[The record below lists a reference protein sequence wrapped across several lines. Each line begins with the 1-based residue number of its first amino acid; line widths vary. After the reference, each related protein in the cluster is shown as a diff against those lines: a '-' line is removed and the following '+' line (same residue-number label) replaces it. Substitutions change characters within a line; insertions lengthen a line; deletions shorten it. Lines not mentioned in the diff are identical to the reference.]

1 MARELS
7 SVRGMSRRALGGL
20 MLAVLVAGV
29 LWSAFAW
36 WRAWSAPLVTVVFR
50 PPFSVEGI
58 ATGTPVRVKG
68 VTVGQVV
75 SIGLDA
81 DTEGRLRPL
90 VNLSLDPAALEDR
103 GFADRLRG
111 DRLGEEVA
119 RGLRARL
126 ITVNP
131 ASGLLQVEL
140 IWDAAAPPPP
150 VALRRDEIPP
160 VGDAFGRRLEGFVD
174 QLERL
179 AQADLVGLS
188 AELERDLDRWLVSA
202 DPERAARFSADL
214 VARSAS
220 VRDATAA
227 EALGERALRFAEASR
242 RLRAAVEK
250 TEQGL
255 DDETLAL
262 LQVRLA
268 DAAAAL
274 ASFGAALE
282 GSQSSMT
289 SAAGEVSG
297 VFRAVSEGA
306 RTWKKKAAGLT
317 TEPQPR

>member
-1 MARELS
+1 
-7 SVRGMSRRALGGL
+7 MSRRALGGL
-20 MLAVLVAGV
+20 MLSVLVAGL

-36 WRAWSAPLVTVVFR
+36 WRAWSAPLVALVFR
-50 PPFSVEGI
+50 PAFSVEGV
-58 ATGTPVRVKG
+58 ATGTPVRLNG

-75 SIGLDA
+75 SVGLDLDA
-81 DTEGRLRPL
+81 DGRLRPL
-90 VNLSLDPAALEDR
+90 VNLSVDPSALEDR

-140 IWDAAAPPPP
+140 VWDAAAPPPP
-150 VALRRDEIPP
+150 TALRRDEIPP
-160 VGDAFGRRLEGFVD
+160 VAEASGRRLEGFVE

-179 AQADLVGLS
+179 AQADLVGLA
-188 AELERDLDRWLVSA
+188 AELDRDLDRWLVSA
-202 DPERAARFSADL
+202 DPVRAARFSADL
-214 VARSAS
+214 VARTAA

-227 EALGERALRFAEASR
+227 EVLGERALRFAEASG

-250 TEQGL
+250 AERGL

-262 LQVRLA
+262 LQARLA

-282 GSQSSMT
+282 GSQTTMNA
-289 SAAGEVSG
+289 AAGDVSG
-297 VFRAVSEGA
+297 VLRAVSEGA

-317 TEPQPR
+317 TEPRPR

>member
-1 MARELS
+1 
-7 SVRGMSRRALGGL
+7 MSRRALGGL
-20 MLAVLVAGV
+20 MLAVLVAGL

-36 WRAWSAPLVTVVFR
+36 WRAWSAPLVTLVFR
-50 PPFSVEGI
+50 PAFSVEGI
-58 ATGTPVRVKG
+58 ATGTPVRVNG

-75 SIGLDA
+75 SIGLDLDA
-81 DTEGRLRPL
+81 DGRLRPL
-90 VNLSLDPAALEDR
+90 VSLSVDPTALEDR

-140 IWDAAAPPPP
+140 VWDAAAPPPTT
-150 VALRRDEIPP
+150 AMRRDEIPP
-160 VGDAFGRRLEGFVD
+160 VGEAFGRRLEGFVD

-179 AQADLVGLS
+179 AEADLVGL
-188 AELERDLDRWLVSA
+188 AADLDRDLDRWLVSA
-202 DPERAARFSADL
+202 DPARATRFSADL
-214 VARSAS
+214 VARTSA
-220 VRDATAA
+220 VREATAA
-227 EALGERALRFAEASR
+227 EVLGERALCFAEASG

-250 TEQGL
+250 AERGL
-255 DDETLAL
+255 DDETLAV

-268 DAAAAL
+268 DAATAL

-282 GSQSSMT
+282 GSQASMT
-289 SAAGEVSG
+289 AAAGDVSG
-297 VFRAVSEGA
+297 VLRAVSEGA

>member
-58 ATGTPVRVKG
+58 ATGTPVRVQG

-90 VNLSLDPAALEDR
+90 VNLSLDPSALEDR

-111 DRLGEEVA
+111 DRLGEEIA

-140 IWDAAAPPPP
+140 IWDAAAAPAG
-150 VALRRDEIPP
+150 ALRRDEIPP

-214 VARSAS
+214 VARTAS
-220 VRDATAA
+220 VRAATAA
-227 EALGERALRFAEASR
+227 ETLGERALRFAEASR

-268 DAAAAL
+268 DASAAL

-282 GSQSSMT
+282 GSQSSMS

>member
-1 MARELS
+1 
-7 SVRGMSRRALGGL
+7 MSRRALGGL
-20 MLAVLVAGV
+20 MLSVLVAGL

-36 WRAWSAPLVTVVFR
+36 WRAWSAPLVALVFR
-50 PPFSVEGI
+50 PAFSVEGV
-58 ATGTPVRVKG
+58 ATGTPVRLNG

-75 SIGLDA
+75 SVGLDLDA
-81 DTEGRLRPL
+81 DGRLRPL
-90 VNLSLDPAALEDR
+90 VNLSVDPSALEDR

-140 IWDAAAPPPP
+140 VWDAAAPPPP
-150 VALRRDEIPP
+150 TALRRDEIPP
-160 VGDAFGRRLEGFVD
+160 VAEASGRRLEGFVE

-179 AQADLVGLS
+179 AQADLVGLA
-188 AELERDLDRWLVSA
+188 AELDRDLDRWLVSA
-202 DPERAARFSADL
+202 DPVRAARFSADL
-214 VARSAS
+214 VARTAA

-227 EALGERALRFAEASR
+227 EVLGERALRFAEASG

-250 TEQGL
+250 AERGL

-262 LQVRLA
+262 LQARLA

-282 GSQSSMT
+282 GSQTTMDA
-289 SAAGEVSG
+289 AAGDVSG
-297 VFRAVSEGA
+297 VLRAVSEGA

-317 TEPQPR
+317 TEPRPR

>member
-1 MARELS
+1 
-7 SVRGMSRRALGGL
+7 MSRRALGGL

-29 LWSAFAW
+29 LWSGFAW
-36 WRAWSAPLVTVVFR
+36 WRAWSAPLVTVVLR
-50 PPFSVEGI
+50 PSFSVEGI

-68 VTVGQVV
+68 VVVGQVV
-75 SIGLDA
+75 SIGLDP
-81 DTEGRLRPL
+81 DTDGRLRPL

-131 ASGLLQVEL
+131 SSGLLQVEL
-140 IWDAAAPPPP
+140 VWDTAAAPPTA
-150 VALRRDEIPP
+150 ALRRDEIPP
-160 VGDAFGRRLEGFVD
+160 VGDAYGRRLEGFVD

-179 AQADLVGLS
+179 AQADLVGLA
-188 AELERDLDRWLVSA
+188 AELDRDLDRWLIAA

-214 VARSAS
+214 VARTAS
-220 VRDATAA
+220 VRAATAA
-227 EALGERALRFAEASR
+227 DALGERARRFAEASR
-242 RLRAAVEK
+242 RLRGAVEQA
-250 TEQGL
+250 ERGL

-289 SAAGEVSG
+289 SAAGDLSG
-297 VFRAVSEGA
+297 VFRAVSDGA